1 MVKQAKKFG
10 FTNCITMTK
19 KLENFLAKNDNYGVW
34 TVTSKQKTTNEFLTA
49 SMELTYSNG
58 SELIDLTIVPNNIEQ
73 TCSFTYTKTWYSN
86 KNCIATSRDL
96 KDFEFKTGL
105 NKNISAFNNK
115 KGIKLFLMPAG
126 NGCMVQKKETSFSFD
141 KQDK

>member
-1 MVKQAKKFG
+1 MYYDD
-10 FTNCITMTK
+10 K

-96 KDFEFKTGL
+96 KDFEFTFIELPK
-105 NKNISAFNNK
+105 F
-115 KGIKLFLMPAG
+115 
-126 NGCMVQKKETSFSFD
+126 KKEL
-141 KQDK
+141 